1 MVFSDHALRGVV
13 VVAMKFVRRRFFE
26 VFGVLAVIGLM
37 ALGSPASAITWGDID
52 TTHPNVGAILI
63 VHLDGSVGEFCSGT
77 LVSARVFLT
86 AGHCTD
92 ALTAAAFPASRLRIS
107 FAPNVYA
114 EGAVRLA
121 VSGYHNHPDYNWGPT
136 SNPHDLGV
144 IILEDAVAGVTFGV
158 PASAGYLD
166 SLAATG
172 DLRSA
177 TFINVG
183 YGLNQDFVLT
193 GDRQISTSS
202 FRNLHE
208 AWLYMSQNIHHGDGG
223 TCFGDSGGPTFFVDP
238 SSHVEYI
245 VAVTSWGDSVCKS
258 TNNNYRVDSESSR
271 SFIDDMIALN
281 P

>member
-1 MVFSDHALRGVV
+1 MVFSDHPLRGVV
-13 VVAMKFVRRRFFE
+13 VVAMKFVRRRVFE

-37 ALGSPASAITWGDID
+37 ALASPASAITWGDID

-92 ALTAAAFPASRLRIS
+92 ALTAAAFPATWLRIS

-144 IILEDAVAGVTFGV
+144 VILEDAVAG
-158 PASAGYLD
+158 
-166 SLAATG
+166 
-172 DLRSA
+172 DLKSA

-202 FRNLHE
+202 FRNLHD

-258 TNNNYRVDSESSR
+258 TNNNYRVDLESSR
-271 SFIDDMIALN
+271 SFIDDMIAQN

>member
-92 ALTAAAFPASRLRIS
+92 ALTAAPFPPARLRIS
-107 FAPNVYA
+107 FAPNVFA
-114 EGAVRLA
+114 EGAVRLPGGG
-121 VSGYHNHPDYNWGPT
+121 SHSHPPSHTGPT

-144 IILEDAVAGVTFGV
+144 IIL
-158 PASAGYLD
+158 
-166 SLAATG
+166 
-172 DLRSA
+172 
-177 TFINVG
+177 
-183 YGLNQDFVLT
+183 
-193 GDRQISTSS
+193 
-202 FRNLHE
+202 
-208 AWLYMSQNIHHGDGG
+208 
-223 TCFGDSGGPTFFVDP
+223 
-238 SSHVEYI
+238 
-245 VAVTSWGDSVCKS
+245 
-258 TNNNYRVDSESSR
+258 
-271 SFIDDMIALN
+271 
-281 P
+281 

>member
-1 MVFSDHALRGVV
+1 VVAVGVV
-13 VVAMKFVRRRFFE
+13 NRR
-26 VFGVLAVIGLM
+26 VFQVCGVLAVIGLM
-37 ALGSPASAITWGDID
+37 ALGAPASAITWGTID
-52 TTHPNVGAILI
+52 TTRPNVGAILI

-107 FAPNVYA
+107 FAPNVFA
-114 EGAVRLA
+114 DGAVRLA

-144 IILEDAVAGVTFGV
+144 IILENAVEGVTFGV
-158 PASAGYLD
+158 PASVGYLD
-166 SLAATG
+166 GLAAAG
-172 DLRSA
+172 DLKSA

-202 FRNLHE
+202 FRNLHD

-258 TNNNYRVDSESSR
+258 TNNNYRVDLESSR
-271 SFIDDMIALN
+271 SFIEDMIALN